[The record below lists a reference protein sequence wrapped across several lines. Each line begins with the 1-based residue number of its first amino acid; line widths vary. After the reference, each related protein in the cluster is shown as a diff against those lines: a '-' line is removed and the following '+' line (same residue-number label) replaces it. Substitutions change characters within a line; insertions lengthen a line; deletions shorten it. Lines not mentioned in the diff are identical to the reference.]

1 MILFKRFIVLSCI
14 SVLAAFQVYTEDVL
28 YLLPKG
34 SYIFSEEDV
43 FSFDS
48 VPREKQGE
56 MIYDD
61 LSVFYREGN
70 AYYSGGIKDTPDTIT
85 VLDGQGNQFTVLA
98 SDIERDNLSS
108 PALKK
113 MSKSY
118 WISSYYYDV
127 LKSQDKNILFDKE
140 KGWIK
145 SWSPSTDE
153 KLSEIILPTLFY
165 LTENLV
171 YIFSYSAFGTTFLIE
186 SDSEFE
192 QSILLNCYLY
202 PDPLNDRYKF
212 WDEDDFIRKINDKEH
227 VSLRM
232 TFDGDYMKLYEGS
245 SNELLETFARIRKD
259 DYKIVT
265 NKLRQIVGDKKILLD
280 DITFPRHADGT
291 CDYDNANVSTTA
303 VADGSPDTST
313 EESAVS
319 KPAPAIGKTA
329 TVTENLRLRIDEQ
342 TTSDVIA
349 TLAAGTRVKVLAP
362 GREDTIDGIASN
374 WVQVEVLDGAKDKDG
389 NAIAAGTVGWLFGG
403 YLTEAESA
411 ESERA
416 NKEAAEAKKSSALPI
431 VPIAVGGAAFAVL
444 LAAILLASKKKKA
457 EKK

>member
-14 SVLAAFQVYTEDVL
+14 SVLAAFQVHTEDVL

-98 SDIERDNLSS
+98 SDIERDNLNS

-265 NKLRQIVGDKKILLD
+265 NKLQQIVGDKEILMD
-280 DITFPRHADGT
+280 DITFPRHADGS
-291 CDYDNANVSTTA
+291 CDYDANGNATA
-303 VADGSPDTST
+303 SENPDMSA
-313 EESAVS
+313 ESAIP
-319 KPAPAIGKTA
+319 KPAPA
-329 TVTENLRLRIDEQ
+329 TEHAEP
-342 TTSDVIA
+342 A
-349 TLAAGTRVKVLAP
+349 EEAALP
-362 GREDTIDGIASN
+362 E
-374 WVQVEVLDGAKDKDG
+374 
-389 NAIAAGTVGWLFGG
+389 AAESESPNK
-403 YLTEAESA
+403 EAESA
-411 ESERA
+411 DA
-416 NKEAAEAKKSSALPI
+416 DAKQNAALPI
-431 VPIAVGGAAFAVL
+431 LPIAAGVAALAVL
-444 LAAILLASKKKKA
+444 LAVVLLAGKKRKSGKK
-457 EKK
+457 